1 MIRYIRDLRLI
12 PIALIASACLL
23 TLKVADIA
31 LHGSVL
37 FARNNVSPADG
48 DVSVIHPMPD
58 GATPSGSDS
67 SWAQQMFNFPDGNG
81 AAAGADRHAVV
92 TPQLA
97 DSGLSRH
104 HRLGEHRT
112 GG

>member
-37 FARNNVSPADG
+37 FARNNASQADG

-58 GATPSGSDS
+58 GATSSGSNS

-81 AAAGADRHAVV
+81 AAARRRRRSLRLLRRNS
-92 TPQLA
+92 PQ
-97 DSGLSRH
+97 STIPTSPVR
-104 HRLGEHRT
+104 
-112 GG
+112 